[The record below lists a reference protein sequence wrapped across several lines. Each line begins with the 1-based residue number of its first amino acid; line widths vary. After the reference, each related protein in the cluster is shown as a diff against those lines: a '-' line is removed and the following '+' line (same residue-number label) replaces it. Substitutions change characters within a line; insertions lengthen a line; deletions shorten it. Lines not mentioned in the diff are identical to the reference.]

1 MLSQEVAVEIDGRC
15 VLLGDHTHVV
25 KDGGRMPGV
34 VSMREFSETQTK
46 PSYFRG
52 QCWGGLGLVVGT
64 LKGCFCLPL
73 ELRIHQGFVHL
84 GHAPEPQG
92 GSRRSLGERVVEMAL
107 RFALAH
113 ERPSWLVLDAFF
125 PTAKVFRLA
134 RSVYSIT
141 LQQPY
146 LQLLIRAKKNY
157 VAYFPAAPKPERR
170 PGRQAT
176 YGEKVR
182 LYECFDH
189 PQLFETLECEI
200 YGQRETVQV
209 LAVPLLWKPLGD
221 WLLFIFAITSRGR
234 IVLMSSDLTLCPA
247 SALELYCVRVRIE
260 VMFDILK
267 NLLHAFCFRF
277 WTKALPRH
285 PRRPRANRELQAPA
299 ASSLHTVHACW
310 NAYETFVLCA
320 LIAHGLLQLI
330 ALRFSDTVWLHHTL
344 YLRTQSRALPS
355 EKTVKQVLAPRL
367 IQQFVYLPQYS
378 VLAKIQH
385 LVDSAEDDEDH
396 EKRWAA

>member
-1 MLSQEVAVEIDGRC
+1 M
-15 VLLGDHTHVV
+15 LLGDHTHVV

-34 VSMREFSETQTK
+34 VSMRELSETQTK

-52 QCWGGLGLVVGT
+52 QCWGGIGLVVGT
-64 LKGCFCLPL
+64 LKTCFCLPL

-84 GHAPEPQG
+84 GQAPEPQG
-92 GSRRSLGERVVEMAL
+92 GSRSTLGARVVEMAL
-107 RFALAH
+107 RFARAH
-113 ERPSWLVLDAFF
+113 DRPAWLVLDAFF
-125 PTAKVFRLA
+125 PSAKVFRLA
-134 RSVYSIT
+134 RSVYSIA
-141 LQQPY
+141 LKQPY

-157 VAYFPAAPKPERR
+157 VAYFPAAPKPESR

-176 YGEKVR
+176 YGQKVR

-189 PQLFETLECEI
+189 PQLFETVECEI

-234 IVLMSSDLTLCPA
+234 IVLMSSDLTLSP
-247 SALELYCVRVRIE
+247 STALELYCVRIRIE

-285 PRRPRANRELQAPA
+285 PRRPQANRNLPAPVA
-299 ASSLHTVHACW
+299 QSVHTVHACW

-320 LIAHGLLQLI
+320 LIAQGLLQLI

-355 EKTVKQVLAPRL
+355 EKTVKQVIAPRL
-367 IQQFVYLPQYS
+367 IQQFVHLPQPS
-378 VLAKIQH
+378 VLAKIQ
-385 LVDSAEDDEDH
+385 LLFNSAEDDEEPDQ
-396 EKRWAA
+396 RRVA